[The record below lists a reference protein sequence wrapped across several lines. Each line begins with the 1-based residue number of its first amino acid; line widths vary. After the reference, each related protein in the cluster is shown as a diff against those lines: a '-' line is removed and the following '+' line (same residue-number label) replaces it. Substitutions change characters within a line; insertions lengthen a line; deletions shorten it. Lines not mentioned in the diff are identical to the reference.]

1 MAKLLRYTIIGEE
14 SSHSGTVVHEWGKA
28 MGFDREAMQR
38 QALLTPDGMQAAD
51 RRTIAGGTPVGTL
64 VARAAR
70 AIFRILRAH
79 FTRRPVTILCGPG
92 QNGEDGLML
101 AALLDEAGWSVT
113 LHLLDAGVMDESET
127 PSGLMRLLR
136 PTGTFQPERG
146 TLVVDALFG
155 AGLNRPLEGDAKLLI
170 ERLAGSGAS
179 VLAVDLPSGIDG
191 ATGEVLGVA
200 VKADVTVSFH
210 RAKPGHF
217 LGEGRRLSGK
227 LFIADIGIVPHKDD
241 ASALLNSPA
250 LWEHSLP
257 VDDGDTHKYARGHV
271 AVVGGPGLKGGAARL
286 AARAA
291 SVSGAGAVTYLAPL
305 SGAEFAASQF
315 DAVMV
320 KPLASP
326 EDLRKQIEG
335 TASAIVIGPGMGH
348 GRLASDCLTAAL
360 ESGLPCVLDAD
371 ALTLYEDTPH
381 VLFGKLHE
389 KCILTPHEGEFRRLF
404 PGLDGDRLSRAKN
417 ASARAGARV
426 LLKGST
432 TVIAG
437 GIYPVLNTNG
447 SAALATAGSGDTL
460 AGLIGGFM
468 ARGIAPDIAAAA
480 GTWVHAEAARGAG
493 PGFNA
498 DQLAPRI
505 AKVLEDL
512 ASS

>member
-1 MAKLLRYTIIGEE
+1 
-14 SSHSGTVVHEWGKA
+14 
-28 MGFDREAMQR
+28 MGFEREAMQR
-38 QALLTPDGMQAAD
+38 QALLTPDAMQAAD

-79 FTRRPVTILCGPG
+79 YTRRPVTILCGPG

-101 AALLDEAGWSVT
+101 AALLDEAGWPVT
-113 LHLLDAGVMDESET
+113 LNLLDAGVMDESDT
-127 PSGLMRLLR
+127 SSGLMRLLS
-136 PTGTFQPERG
+136 PTGTFRPEAG

-155 AGLNRPLEGDAKLLI
+155 AGLNRPIEGEARLLI
-170 ERLAGSGAS
+170 EKLEASDAS

-191 ATGEVLGVA
+191 RTGEVLGA
-200 VKADVTVSFH
+200 AAKADITVSFH

-217 LGEGRRLSGK
+217 LGEGRRLSGR
-227 LFIADIGIVPHKDD
+227 LFIADIGIVPHHDD
-241 ASALLNSPA
+241 TSALHNDPA
-250 LWEHSLP
+250 LWKQSLA
-257 VDDGDTHKYARGHV
+257 VADGDTHKYARGHV

-320 KPLASP
+320 KPLTGP
-326 EDLRKQIEG
+326 EELRTLIDG

-348 GRLASDCLTAAL
+348 GRLASECLSAAL

-389 KCILTPHEGEFRRLF
+389 RCILTPHEGEFSRLF
-404 PGLDGDRLSRAKN
+404 PGLDGDRLSRAKK
-417 ASARAGARV
+417 ASARAGAMV

-432 TVIAG
+432 TAIAG
-437 GIYPVLNTNG
+437 GILPVLNTNG

-468 ARGIAPDIAAAA
+468 ARGIAPEVAAAA
-480 GTWVHAEAARGAG
+480 AAWVHAEAAQGAG

-505 AKVLEDL
+505 AAVLERL